1 VSRGKTFLKS
11 ASLLMSGTLVAQA
24 ITFSLSFVLARLYL
38 PDDFGR
44 YSIFAGCAG
53 VLAAAATCAFDRVI
67 LLAGPF
73 ETARKAA
80 TLTLV
85 SAGAVAL
92 AIMIIAQLLTLLGIG
107 AILPIPVIDVIAFI
121 PAFIFCYAAS
131 QVFVYSSLREDRVR
145 SLAILKVTQSAIMGA
160 VQLVAAGFT
169 LVSGLILGNVAGWFV
184 LMVAGLQWR
193 WQAGHVREDVRI
205 GSLIEV
211 ARQNWQYP
219 RYIMPNEL
227 IDNLSNQIP
236 LILIGTFLS
245 LSQAG
250 HYGLAIMILSAPT
263 AVVGQAV
270 GQSFL
275 QYLGKHGDDTEAV
288 RRYMYRIW
296 FALASIGLLP
306 FSAILFH
313 GQPIFGIAFGTS
325 WLEAGNIAQSLAV
338 LLFVRFIS
346 SPTSTIYLKL
356 NMQREQWRFCIAAAI
371 YRTASYALGIFGY
384 ELATMIV
391 VHVASEI
398 IAIFLYNLTAL
409 KRLKSLRLEG
419 PQPREVFE

>member
-1 VSRGKTFLKS
+1 
-11 ASLLMSGTLVAQA
+11 
-24 ITFSLSFVLARLYL
+24 
-38 PDDFGR
+38 
-44 YSIFAGCAG
+44 
-53 VLAAAATCAFDRVI
+53 
-67 LLAGPF
+67 
-73 ETARKAA
+73 
-80 TLTLV
+80 
-85 SAGAVAL
+85 
-92 AIMIIAQLLTLLGIG
+92 
-107 AILPIPVIDVIAFI
+107 
-121 PAFIFCYAAS
+121 
-131 QVFVYSSLREDRVR
+131 
-145 SLAILKVTQSAIMGA
+145 
-160 VQLVAAGFT
+160 
-169 LVSGLILGNVAGWFV
+169 
-184 LMVAGLQWR
+184 
-193 WQAGHVREDVRI
+193 
-205 GSLIEV
+205 
-211 ARQNWQYP
+211 
-219 RYIMPNEL
+219 
-227 IDNLSNQIP
+227 
-236 LILIGTFLS
+236 
-245 LSQAG
+245 
-250 HYGLAIMILSAPT
+250 MILSAPT